1 MKINTTFRAWT
12 DLISGVPQGSVL
24 DPLLFN
30 LYLNDLFFFLQD
42 INICDFADDTAPFVC
57 NETFES
63 VLDKLEGNSEL
74 TIIWF
79 ENNFM

>member
-1 MKINTTFRAWT
+1 MKINTTIRAWT

-42 INICDFADDTAPFVC
+42 INICDFVDDTAPFVC
-57 NETFES
+57 NETCES